1 MTDTSN
7 KPRIL
12 AVDDSRVMRRA
23 ITKILGQ
30 DYDVI
35 EAENG
40 EDAWMLLLN
49 DDTIQVVFTDLSM
62 PYLDGYGL
70 LQRIRQSEDYRLQ
83 NLPVIIIT
91 GKEDDDEAKAEALE
105 KGATDFISK
114 PFESVQLRA
123 RAKAHVRYEEASRQ
137 LTLVTEKLETQ
148 SAIDVL
154 TELGGQRYFY
164 KSAGEKLAYLKR
176 HNGQCVIL
184 RLDID
189 RFNKIFIKNGKAIAD
204 EIIKAIGQTL
214 KNHVR
219 NEDMAARVGLSKFAM
234 LFQSTRLKDVHDIA
248 ERIRQQIMGESIQI
262 GGKTFSISVSIGLLE
277 PQIEKETDIIAL
289 VEEAEKVMQQSID
302 AGGGII
308 TQLSTCKPDIDLGS
322 TEEISVDAMLACLD
336 RGETDRIEASREIL
350 LKKLHPLLDFLTKVK

>member
-1 MTDTSN
+1 MTNTEN

-23 ITKILGQ
+23 ITKILSQ

-35 EAENG
+35 EAEHG
-40 EDAWMLLLN
+40 EDAWTLLLN

-70 LQRIRQSEDYRLQ
+70 LERIRQSDDYRLQ

-91 GKEDDDEAKAEALE
+91 GKEDDDEAKAEALD

-114 PFESVQLRA
+114 PFESVQLKA
-123 RAKAHVRYEEASRQ
+123 RAKTHVRYEEASRQ
-137 LTLVTEKLETQ
+137 LSIVTDKLEKQ
-148 SAIDVL
+148 SAIDEL
-154 TELGGQRYFY
+154 TELGGQRYFC

-176 HNGQCVIL
+176 HSGQCVIM

-189 RFNKIFIKNGKAIAD
+189 NFNKIFIKNGKAIAD
-204 EIIKAIGQTL
+204 ELIRATGQIL
-214 KNHVR
+214 KNYVR

-234 LFQSTRLKDVHDIA
+234 MFQSTQLKEVHDIA
-248 ERIRQQIMGESIQI
+248 ERIRQHIMGEKIPA

-277 PQIEKETDIIAL
+277 PQIEKDTDIPAL
-289 VEEAEKVMQQSID
+289 VEETEKVMQQSVD
-302 AGGGII
+302 AGGGKIS
-308 TQLSTCKPDIDLGS
+308 QHSTRKPDFDLGG
-322 TEEISVDAMLACLD
+322 TEDISVDEMLAHLA
-336 RGETDRIEASREIL
+336 RGAHDRIEPFRELL
-350 LKKLHPLLDFLTKVK
+350 LKKIQPLLDFLTKEK